1 MKPVTQDVYSRSP
14 AAVVGTS
21 GAPQEPP
28 LGVALSTHAR
38 VRMQQR
44 GIPQQVVESLLQCG
58 RVQHD
63 HHGGRIVFFDRSAW
77 TRACQAGFGGM
88 LREAGRYRRAY
99 LVLGGDGMVR
109 TVSHRYRRIKRG

>member
-1 MKPVTQDVYSRSP
+1 M
-14 AAVVGTS
+14 GTDR
-21 GAPQEPP
+21 GAQEWG
-28 LGVALSTHAR
+28 LEQALSPHAR

-63 HHGGRIVFFDRSAW
+63 SHGGRIVFFDRSAW
-77 TRACQAGFGGM
+77 QRACERGFGGM

-99 LVLGGDGMVR
+99 LVLGDNGMVR
-109 TVSHRYRRIKRG
+109 TVSHRYRRIKRN

>member
-1 MKPVTQDVYSRSP
+1 MKPVTQVVYSRS
-14 AAVVGTS
+14 AGAVVGTS
-21 GAPQEPP
+21 GEAQELP
-28 LGVALSTHAR
+28 LGLALSTDAR

-77 TRACQAGFGGM
+77 TRACQPGFGGM

>member
-1 MKPVTQDVYSRSP
+1 MD
-14 AAVVGTS
+14 TS
-21 GAPQEPP
+21 GEARELA
-28 LGVALSTHAR
+28 LGLALSTHAR

-44 GIPQQVVESLLQCG
+44 GIPPKVVESLLQCG

-77 TRACQAGFGGM
+77 HRACQDGFGSL

-99 LVLGGDGMVR
+99 LVLGDDGMVR
-109 TVSHRYRRIKRG
+109 TVSHRYRRIKRS